1 MLVWRNKCGIKRN
14 PMHARVKVAQT
25 IFIALLSLALF
36 FDQKGYAQGR
46 SLISSMFF
54 MIVNQTMMNLM
65 GTLLTF

>member
-1 MLVWRNKCGIKRN
+1 
-14 PMHARVKVAQT
+14 VKVAQT

-36 FDQKGYAQGR
+36 FDQTGYAQGR